1 MARLYRSPRA
11 KRDIADVLEYTRD
24 RWGLA
29 QARAYRDLIR
39 EALKSIAADPKCGK
53 VRGARLG
60 ILSHHIK
67 LPGRNARHVV
77 FYQPRWRGRDRQ
89 SPSRLDGL
97 RSASSLAQI
106 QRFTARSLKLCS
118 EPTLSLLLG

>member
-1 MARLYRSPRA
+1 MARLYCSPRA

-24 RWGLA
+24 RW
-29 QARAYRDLIR
+29 ARAYRDLIR

-53 VRGARLG
+53 LRGARPG

-77 FYQPRWRGRDRQ
+77 FYRISRDGAVEIVRVLHDTMDFDQ
-89 SPSRLDGL
+89 HLP
-97 RSASSLAQI
+97 
-106 QRFTARSLKLCS
+106 
-118 EPTLSLLLG
+118 

>member
-24 RWGLA
+24 RWGQA
-29 QARAYRDLIR
+29 QARAYLDLIR

-53 VRGARLG
+53 LRGARPG

-67 LPGRNARHVV
+67 LPGRDARHVV
-77 FYQPRWRGRDRQ
+77 FYRISRDSVVEIVRVLHDSMDFDQ
-89 SPSRLDGL
+89 HLP
-97 RSASSLAQI
+97 
-106 QRFTARSLKLCS
+106 
-118 EPTLSLLLG
+118 